1 MTLTTADADFE
12 TLLEFIR
19 ESRGFDFTG
28 YKRTTLVRRVGKRA
42 GELGLDT
49 FAAYHDYLQ
58 GNPDEFPIL
67 FDTILINVTD
77 FFRDTQA
84 WAFLRE
90 NVVPIIVGKS
100 TNIRIWS
107 TGAASG
113 EEAYS
118 AAIMFCEALGPEAFL
133 RRVKIYATD
142 VDEEAL
148 AKARAGYTAQELE
161 GLEPELRTRYFEP
174 MSGRFQF
181 RQALRRA
188 LIFGRHDLMQDAP
201 ISRLDLLMCRNTL
214 MYFTAEAQGRILARF
229 HYALNDD
236 GFLFLGRAEMLLTH
250 ATLFTPLDLKQR
262 VFTKVPKLHLRD
274 RLLLLA
280 QAGNN
285 EVTNHVARQIRLR
298 ELATEGGPNPQIVVD
313 AVGTVV
319 MANLSARRMFNLGPG
334 DVGRA
339 LRDLEIS
346 YRPID
351 LRTPI
356 DQAVRDRRA
365 VSINQV
371 EFPLIDG
378 TFRQFEVQVVP
389 LLDEDGSV
397 MGITINYLDVTA
409 LTAMRAELER
419 SKQEVETAYEELQSS
434 NEELETTNEELQST
448 VEELETTNEEL
459 QSSNEELETANE
471 ELETT
476 NGELQAMNTEMR
488 LRNEEVAKFNT
499 FLQAITG
506 RIPMGA
512 AVLDAEFS
520 VQVWNE
526 IATDLWGLRAEEV
539 IGQPFFSL
547 AIGLPLKE
555 LRDMIRA
562 VGRGKSASDDI
573 TVSAVNRRG
582 RKIQCKIT
590 ASALADGGKTGGVV
604 ILMEEVENG
613 R

>member
-1 MTLTTADADFE
+1 MTLTVDKDFE
-12 TLLEFIR
+12 NLLEFIR
-19 ESRGFDFTG
+19 ESRGFDFNG

-42 GELGLDT
+42 GELGIET

-58 GNPDEFPIL
+58 SNPDEFPIL
-67 FDTILINVTD
+67 FDKILINVTD
-77 FFRDTQA
+77 FFRDTTA
-84 WAFLRE
+84 WDFLRE
-90 NVVPIIVGKS
+90 DVVPVIIQKN

-107 TGAASG
+107 TGTASG

-118 AAIMFCEALGPEAFL
+118 IAIVFCEALGTENFL

-161 GLEPELRTRYFEP
+161 GLEPDMRTKYFEP
-174 MSGRFQF
+174 VGGRFQF
-181 RQALRRA
+181 QQALRRA
-188 LIFGRHDLMQDAP
+188 LTFGRHDLMQDAP

-214 MYFTAEAQGRILARF
+214 MYFTADAQGRILARF

-250 ATLFTPLDLKQR
+250 ASLFAPLDLKQR
-262 VFTKVPKLHLRD
+262 VFIKVPRLQLRD

-285 EVTNHVARQIRLR
+285 DVSNHVARQIRLR
-298 ELATEGGPNPQIVVD
+298 EMAAEGGPNPQLVVD
-313 AVGTVV
+313 PLGNVT
-319 MANLSARRMFNLGPG
+319 MANHAARRAFNLGPA
-334 DVGRA
+334 DIGRA
-339 LRDLEIS
+339 LKDLEIS

-356 DQAVRDRRA
+356 DQAIRDRRT
-365 VSINQV
+365 VSIPQA
-371 EFPLIDG
+371 EHPLTDG
-378 TFRQFEVQVVP
+378 SYRHYEIQLVP
-389 LLDEDGSV
+389 LLDDDSSV
-397 MGITINYLDVTA
+397 IGVSINYLDVTA
-409 LTAMRAELER
+409 LNAARSELER

-476 NGELQAMNTEMR
+476 NTELQAVNTEMR
-488 LRNEEVAKFNT
+488 VRNEEVAKLNT
-499 FLQAITG
+499 FLHAITG
-506 RIPMGA
+506 RISLGA
-512 AVLDAEFS
+512 AVLDTDLT

-526 IATDLWGLRAEEV
+526 GAADLWGLRADEV

-547 AIGLPLKE
+547 DIGLPVKE
-555 LRDMIRA
+555 LRNIIR
-562 VGRGKSASDDI
+562 
-573 TVSAVNRRG
+573 TVSKAKSGTDKVTVEAMNRRG
-582 RKIQCKIT
+582 RKISCKVT
-590 ASALADGGKTGGVV
+590 VSTLGDGGKSDGVV
-604 ILMEEVENG
+604 VLMEELRNG